1 MVDVEAVKSH
11 VAELTLMDMKAK
23 INTTHVL
30 LDDYPHVHMDLSVR
44 IVQGYYNRI
53 VKDLGE
59 DAEDV
64 RLLQRALDHAK
75 WFAINRLTTQ
85 FHDIIDRSTFYM
97 LTEAEQTGWYRSDW
111 FGHDDLQELL
121 ASIYDAAEEGS
132 SSWYDWRFIVEQL
145 VPACNRF
152 GIPPGDLMSASC
164 QIRKIRSMVKDART
178 ILERHAN
185 KVITDEEAEA
195 GLKFMLDLA
204 KDPKISI
211 SKMREAVDR
220 WQGRSI
226 ERPEP
231 IEAHKF
237 MIPGG
242 NTWFVIETN
251 SAIEETMV
259 EQALRNRVDFKF
271 AQLGVIVDKVRDL
284 VKVVPDAL
292 IPPKEE

>member
-11 VAELTLMDMKAK
+11 VDELTLLDMTAT
-23 INTTHVL
+23 INTTRVL
-30 LDDYPHVHMDLSVR
+30 LDDYPSVHTDLSIR
-44 IVQGYYNRI
+44 IVQGYYRRI
-53 VKDLGE
+53 MKDLGE
-59 DAEDV
+59 DGAHQEHKK
-64 RLLQRALDHAK
+64 RALDTAK

-111 FGHDDLQELL
+111 FGHDELQELL
-121 ASIYDAAEEGS
+121 ASIYDATEEKS
-132 SSWYDWRFIVEQL
+132 SAWYDWRFIVEQL
-145 VPACNRF
+145 VPACERF

-164 QIRKIRSMVKDART
+164 QIRKIRSMVKDARI

-185 KVITDEEAEA
+185 KAITDEEAEA

-204 KDPKISI
+204 KNPKVSI
-211 SKMREAVDR
+211 SHMREKVDA

-231 IEAHKF
+231 IDSKKF

-251 SAIEETMV
+251 SAIEERMIEMALKNRASFKLTDLGWVV
-259 EQALRNRVDFKF
+259 EEIRKMMK
-271 AQLGVIVDKVRDL
+271 G
-284 VKVVPDAL
+284 
-292 IPPKEE
+292 E

>member
-1 MVDVEAVKSH
+1 MTVDVEAVKSH
-11 VAELTLMDMKAK
+11 VDELTLMDMAAK

-30 LDDYPHVHMDLSVR
+30 LDDYPQVHIELSIR
-44 IVQGYYNRI
+44 IVQGYYRRI
-53 VKDLGE
+53 IKDLGE
-59 DAEDV
+59 DAAHQEHKK
-64 RLLQRALDHAK
+64 RALDTAK

-111 FGHDDLQELL
+111 FGHDELQELL
-121 ASIYDAAEEGS
+121 ASIYDATEEGS
-132 SSWYDWRFIVEQL
+132 STWYDWRFIVEQL
-145 VPACNRF
+145 VPACERF

-204 KDPKISI
+204 KDPKVSI
-211 SKMREAVDR
+211 SRMREAVDK

-226 ERPEP
+226 DRPEA
-231 IEAHKF
+231 IDSKKF

-242 NTWFVIETN
+242 NTWYIIETT
-251 SAIEETMV
+251 SAVEERMI
-259 EQALRNRVDFKF
+259 EQALRNRADFKLTD
-271 AQLGVIVDKVRDL
+271 LGWMVERVRKM
-284 VKVVPDAL
+284 VKG
-292 IPPKEE
+292 E